1 MLLMPFMF
9 CKCFNGFIKM
19 FCGFLQVIWVAKIPS
34 WQKWGKGKLL
44 FKGIMDVFKRVI
56 FALKVMYFNAI

>member
-1 MLLMPFMF
+1 
-9 CKCFNGFIKM
+9 M